1 MRSKI
6 YAVIDTNVLVSALIS
21 KSIESNPVKVF
32 RAIIQGKIIP
42 LYNDEILSEYNS
54 VLSRDKFHLD
64 KSLIK
69 TVLKAIVTDGLS
81 LDKTPATDIDFP
93 DRKDIVFYE
102 IALSKSESYLV
113 TGNLKHFPA
122 KPFVVSPSEMISILE
137 SDNNTELE

>member
-21 KSIESNPVKVF
+21 KSIESNPMKVF
-32 RAIIQGKIIP
+32 RAIIQDKIIP

-64 KSLIK
+64 RSLIK

-81 LDKTPATDIDFP
+81 LDRTTAADVIFPEGHCVLRDRIIKERVLSGDWQHKAFSGKTVHSNPVRNGPHI
-93 DRKDIVFYE
+93 RIR
-102 IALSKSESYLV
+102 
-113 TGNLKHFPA
+113 
-122 KPFVVSPSEMISILE
+122 
-137 SDNNTELE
+137 

>member
-6 YAVIDTNVLVSALIS
+6 HAVIDTNVLVSALIS

-32 RAIIQGKIIP
+32 RAVIQDKIIP

-69 TVLKAIVTDGLS
+69 IVLKAIVTDGLS
-81 LDKTPATDIDFP
+81 LDRTPATDIVFP
-93 DRKDIVFYE
+93 DPKDIVFYE
-102 IALSKSESYLV
+102 IALSKSDSYLV
-113 TGNLKHFPA
+113 TGNIKHFPV
-122 KPFVVSPSEMISILE
+122 KPFVVTPSEMIRILE
-137 SDNNTELE
+137 SDNNIKIE

>member
-32 RAIIQGKIIP
+32 RAIIQDKIIP

-64 KSLIK
+64 RSLIK

-81 LDKTPATDIDFP
+81 LDRTTAADVIFP
-93 DRKDIVFYE
+93 DPKDIVFYE
-102 IALSKSESYLV
+102 IALSKSRSYLV
-113 TGNLKHFPA
+113 TGNIKHFPA
-122 KPFVVSPSEMISILE
+122 KPFIVTPCEMVRILE
-137 SDNNTELE
+137 SDNNTWIE